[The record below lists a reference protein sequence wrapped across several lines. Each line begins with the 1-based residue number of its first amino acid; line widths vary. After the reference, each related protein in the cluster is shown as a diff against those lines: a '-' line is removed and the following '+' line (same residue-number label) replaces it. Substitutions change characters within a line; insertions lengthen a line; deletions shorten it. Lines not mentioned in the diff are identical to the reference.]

1 MKIFLFFIA
10 LFFFYT
16 LHAQDANTLIKEAE
30 QLEASM
36 NDEQA
41 IIKYKEALKLQ
52 PGNLYI
58 ICKCS
63 ELCSRIGG
71 RYKADKKK
79 MIDYYTAAKI
89 YADKAIRLDPKS
101 SEANF
106 VMAMVIGRT
115 AMQKAGKEKLNSVRD
130 IKKYAEL
137 AIKYDPNNFKAW
149 HILGKWFYE
158 ISILNF
164 FERAT
169 AQIFYGTLPKA
180 SINEAISAFEKSKEL
195 NPAMLLNYLELAKA
209 YKKNS
214 EDSKAELLLKTMLR
228 LPLKNEDDPRIIAE
242 GTALLKKWN

>member
-71 RYKADKKK
+71 RNKANKKK
-79 MIDYYTAAKI
+79 MTDYIHVHKKNIEYCPATYK
-89 YADKAIRLDPKS
+89 
-101 SEANF
+101 
-106 VMAMVIGRT
+106 MV
-115 AMQKAGKEKLNSVRD
+115 EKLKERILEDKIKIHTLYQD
-130 IKKYAEL
+130 I
-137 AIKYDPNNFKAW
+137 
-149 HILGKWFYE
+149 
-158 ISILNF
+158 
-164 FERAT
+164 
-169 AQIFYGTLPKA
+169 AQ
-180 SINEAISAFEKSKEL
+180 
-195 NPAMLLNYLELAKA
+195 
-209 YKKNS
+209 
-214 EDSKAELLLKTMLR
+214 
-228 LPLKNEDDPRIIAE
+228 
-242 GTALLKKWN
+242 